1 MQKPLQLII
10 KWSIVATRIGSCAGV
25 NARSLWGGVVWSW
38 KWGWGTQICLYTW
51 YQSQSSPII
60 PWLTLGATSTN
71 SSKLFQLMIESGYP
85 VQSLPSGLY
94 MLLVTSPLMLVCFWV
109 PVYLHPGRLPYS
121 NPKPIF
127 THWTL
132 LLWIGKLDRHSVLWL
147 PHSDVY
153 VQYNFNYIRI
163 SCQFWT
169 AMMWIIILLTIHWL
183 LDDFCDVEY
192 FFFALTNRFQLL
204 CEMSGSCA
212 HCILWLSWY

>member
-1 MQKPLQLII
+1 MGVGYSDLSLHLIPISVFTNNSMIDIAGHIYQLIKAI
-10 KWSIVATRIGSCAGV
+10 STHDWEWLPCTIFAI
-25 NARSLWGGVVWSW
+25 W
-38 KWGWGTQICLYTW
+38 
-51 YQSQSSPII
+51 II
-60 PWLTLGATSTN
+60 HV
-71 SSKLFQLMIESGYP
+71 I
-85 VQSLPSGLY
+85 
-94 MLLVTSPLMLVCFWV
+94 TSPLMLVCFWV

-183 LDDFCDVEY
+183 LDDCCNVEY
-192 FFFALTNRFQLL
+192 LFFALTNRFQLL